1 MLQQKNKLVILII
14 LIRSSLALIRLY
26 MVTLNT
32 ITIETAANISGRSDL
47 SYWVRKNVSRALE
60 AVMLAPI
67 VQKNI
72 SIKIIAG
79 YFSSLFILIRIYDL
93 AI

>member
-1 MLQQKNKLVILII
+1 MLQQKNRLVSIII
-14 LIRSSLALIRLY
+14 LIRSSLALKRLY

-32 ITIETAANISGRSDL
+32 ITTETAANISGRSDL

-67 VQKNI
+67 IQKNI

-79 YFSSLFILIRIYDL
+79 YFSSLFILKISISV
-93 AI
+93 